1 MALNPEFAGRTYP
14 ESAPYQ
20 VCREKIR
27 EYATAIQSEDPL
39 HFSEEA
45 ARAAGYPDVV
55 APLTF
60 IAIPGRQVQLDIFRN
75 FDVGINL
82 ARVIHR
88 DQKITYHR
96 PICAGD
102 KLYFDSWLDSVIE
115 SHGTV
120 ISELRSEVTDADGKP
135 VMTTV
140 VTMIGESAGAAEDN
154 AQVAAIAAAALGR
167 KN

>member
-1 MALNPEFAGRTYP
+1 MSIANEIIGTHFRYLDYYLVG
-14 ESAPYQ
+14 
-20 VCREKIR
+20 REKIR
-27 EYATAIQSEDPL
+27 EFAKAIQSEDPL

-60 IAIPGRQVQLDIFRN
+60 IAIPGRQVQLEIFRN

-88 DQKITYHR
+88 DQKILYHR
-96 PICAGD
+96 PIVAGD
-102 KLYFDSWLDSVIE
+102 KLYFDSYLDSVIE

-120 ISELRSEVTDADGKP
+120 ISELRSEVTDQNGDP

-140 VTMIGESAGAAEDN
+140 VTMIGEANGDEETN
-154 AQVAAIAAAALGR
+154 AQVAAIAAAAMR
-167 KN
+167 R

>member
-1 MALNPEFAGRTYP
+1 MSIANEIIGTHFRYP
-14 ESAPYQ
+14 DYYL
-20 VCREKIR
+20 VGREKIR
-27 EYATAIQSEDPL
+27 EFAKAIQSEDPL

-60 IAIPGRQVQLDIFRN
+60 IAIPGRQVQLEIFRN

-88 DQKITYHR
+88 DQKILYHR
-96 PICAGD
+96 PIVAGD
-102 KLYFDSWLDSVIE
+102 KLYFDSYLDSVIE

-120 ISELRSEVTDADGKP
+120 ISELRSEVTDENGDP

-140 VTMIGESAGAAEDN
+140 VTMIGEANGDEETN
-154 AQVAAIAAAALGR
+154 AQVAAIAAAAMR
-167 KN
+167 R

>member
-1 MALNPEFAGRTYP
+1 MSIASEIIGTHFRYP
-14 ESAPYQ
+14 DYYL
-20 VCREKIR
+20 VGREKIR
-27 EYATAIQSEDPL
+27 EFAKAIQSEDPL

-60 IAIPGRQVQLDIFRN
+60 IAIPGRQVQLEIFRN

-88 DQKITYHR
+88 DQKILYHR
-96 PICAGD
+96 PIVAGD
-102 KLYFDSWLDSVIE
+102 KLYFDSYLDSVIE

-120 ISELRSEVTDADGKP
+120 ISELRSEVTDENGDP

-140 VTMIGESAGAAEDN
+140 VTMIGEANGDEETN
-154 AQVAAIAAAALGR
+154 AQVAAIAAAAMR
-167 KN
+167 R